1 MLKFTDMIERIRAT
15 THDEQETGYTDDTL
29 VKFLNDGVRFIR
41 RMVFDINADLLVDTV
56 LTGDLSAGTATVEL
70 TETAA
75 SSGGEEV
82 TAAVRLA
89 HVTEVRVGGCL
100 LAPCQR
106 REIADV
112 DETGKP
118 SHYYLLGFSK
128 VGVWPVPET
137 DTTYEVV
144 GIKDFAELTIDDASP
159 LPTEL
164 DDFIYEYACLRASM
178 TDEFDMTQETSV
190 MGQIATQI
198 ERTLQMLTP
207 PGVQAGGYWDA
218 PKRPQRDY
226 GNRGRLTT

>member
-1 MLKFTDMIERIRAT
+1 MLTFQDMIERIRAT

-41 RMVFDINADLLVDTV
+41 RMVFDINADLLVDAD
-56 LTGDLSAGTATVEL
+56 LTGELPAGTATVAL
-70 TETAA
+70 TEMTA
-75 SSGGEEV
+75 SSDGAEV
-82 TAAVRLA
+82 ETAVRLA
-89 HVTEVRVGGCL
+89 HVTEVRAGGRL

-112 DETGKP
+112 GETGTP

-128 VGVWPVPET
+128 LGVWPVPET
-137 DTTYEVV
+137 DTTYEVM
-144 GIKDFAELTIDDASP
+144 GIKDFAELTIDDVSP

-164 DDFIYEYACLRASM
+164 DDSLYEYACLRASM

-218 PKRPQRDY
+218 PKTPQRDY
-226 GNRGRLTT
+226 GRGRLTT